1 MERILIVEDD
11 ASNNQMLKD
20 YLESH
25 GYACSQAYSG
35 SEGKLLFSLEKYD
48 LVLLDLM
55 LPGIPGEELV
65 ALFSEKAPVI
75 VLSAKSGLDSKV
87 EVLSAGAEDYLC
99 KPFDLPELLVRIQ
112 VRLRRHRPTEGDSAA
127 EAQDEVASEQERYGT
142 VQDIAKS
149 GPGGNISAQ
158 SKAMSGPGGNISAQ
172 SKAVSGLGRDI
183 SVQGKAASVYEDAVF
198 ENGKAVSGQDRDISR
213 QGEDFA
219 ESGMAFPIGKTYKYR
234 DWSLTPDTQEMTAC
248 GEPVELTRHEFLIM
262 ELLIRNPRRVF
273 TKQMIY
279 EYAWGEEYLAE
290 DKTINVHISNI
301 RAKLKKSGTDAY
313 IQTVWGMGFK
323 LS

>member
-1 MERILIVEDD
+1 MQKILIVEDD
-11 ASNNQMLKD
+11 AKNNQMLKD
-20 YLESH
+20 YLEDH
-25 GYACSQAYSG
+25 GYACTQAFSG
-35 SEGKLLFSLEKYD
+35 SEARLLFSMEEYD

-55 LPGIPGEELV
+55 LPGISGEELV
-65 ALFSEKAPVI
+65 SVFSEKVPVI

-87 EVLSAGAEDYLC
+87 EVLSSGAEDYLC

-112 VRLRRHRPTEGDSAA
+112 VQFRRRRKCNGTEAG
-127 EAQDEVASEQERYGT
+127 EEEKRGQEQT
-142 VQDIAKS
+142 VYS
-149 GPGGNISAQ
+149 
-158 SKAMSGPGGNISAQ
+158 
-172 SKAVSGLGRDI
+172 
-183 SVQGKAASVYEDAVF
+183 
-198 ENGKAVSGQDRDISR
+198 
-213 QGEDFA
+213 
-219 ESGMAFPIGKTYKYR
+219 YR
-234 DWSLTPDTQEMTAC
+234 GWTLNPDTQEMAAE

-262 ELLIRNPRRVF
+262 ELLIRNPKRVF

-301 RAKLKKSGTDAY
+301 RSKLKKSGTDSY

>member
-1 MERILIVEDD
+1 MGAEWKTGMERILIVEDD
-11 ASNNQMLKD
+11 ASNNQMLKE

-25 GYACSQAYSG
+25 GYLCAQAYSG
-35 SEGKLLFSLEKYD
+35 SEGKLLFSMEEYD

-65 ALFSEKAPVI
+65 SLFAQRTPVI
-75 VLSAKSGLDSKV
+75 VLSAKSGTGSKV
-87 EVLSAGAEDYLC
+87 EVLSSGAEDYLC

-112 VRLRRHRPTEGDSAA
+112 VQLRRRNRA
-127 EAQDEVASEQERYGT
+127 
-142 VQDIAKS
+142 
-149 GPGGNISAQ
+149 PGG
-158 SKAMSGPGGNISAQ
+158 GFTTGG
-172 SKAVSGLGRDI
+172 
-183 SVQGKAASVYEDAVF
+183 QGKVAF
-198 ENGKAVSGQDRDISR
+198 GSGQNTKHFRPGEPSVGPEISEEPEIPVGPQAPAGPQALIGLQASTGPQAPTGSQAPAR
-213 QGEDFA
+213 QQAPEGA
-219 ESGMAFPIGKTYKYR
+219 ESTFPVGRTYTYR
-234 DWSLTPDTQEMTAC
+234 DWTLTPDNQEMTAC
-248 GEPVELTRHEFLIM
+248 GEPVELTRHEFLIL

-301 RAKLKKSGTDAY
+301 RSKLRKSGTDGY

>member
-25 GYACSQAYSG
+25 GYVCAQAYSG
-35 SEGKLLFSLEKYD
+35 SEGKLLFSMEKYD

-112 VRLRRHRPTEGDSAA
+112 VQLRRRSRAMGGDSAA
-127 EAQDEVASEQERYGT
+127 EAQGETVSDQERYGT
-142 VQDIAKS
+142 VQ
-149 GPGGNISAQ
+149 
-158 SKAMSGPGGNISAQ
+158 
-172 SKAVSGLGRDI
+172 
-183 SVQGKAASVYEDAVF
+183 GKAISCQE
-198 ENGKAVSGQDRDISR
+198 RDISR
-213 QGEDFA
+213 QDENFT
-219 ESGMAFPIGKTYKYR
+219 ESGMAFPIGKTYTYR
-234 DWSLTPDTQEMTAC
+234 DWTLTPDTQEMTVC
-248 GEPVELTRHEFLIM
+248 GESVELTRHEFLIM
-262 ELLIRNPRRVF
+262 ELLIRNPKRVF

-301 RAKLKKSGTDAY
+301 RGKIKKITEEEY
-313 IQTVWGMGFK
+313 IETVWGLGFR
-323 LS
+323 LI

>member
-1 MERILIVEDD
+1 MEKILIVEDD
-11 ASNNQMLKD
+11 ASNNQMLKE

-25 GYACSQAYSG
+25 GYVCTQAYSG
-35 SEGKLLFSLEKYD
+35 SEGRLLFSMEKYD

-65 ALFSEKAPVI
+65 TLFSRKAPVI
-75 VLSAKSGLDSKV
+75 VLSAKNGTDSKV

-112 VRLRRHRPTEGDSAA
+112 VQLRRRRA
-127 EAQDEVASEQERYGT
+127 EET
-142 VQDIAKS
+142 T
-149 GPGGNISAQ
+149 
-158 SKAMSGPGGNISAQ
+158 
-172 SKAVSGLGRDI
+172 AVSRD
-183 SVQGKAASVYEDAVF
+183 
-198 ENGKAVSGQDRDISR
+198 ENTVR
-213 QGEDFA
+213 
-219 ESGMAFPIGKTYKYR
+219 KTYTYR
-234 DWSLTPDTQEMTAC
+234 DWTLDPDTQEMTAC
-248 GEPVELTRHEFLIM
+248 GGPVELTRHEFLIL

-301 RAKLKKSGTDAY
+301 RSKLKKSGTDSY

>member
-11 ASNNQMLKD
+11 AQNNQIIRD
-20 YLESH
+20 YLEGH
-25 GYACSQAYSG
+25 GYSCAQAFSG
-35 SEGKLLFSLEKYD
+35 SEGKLLFSMERFD

-65 ALFSEKAPVI
+65 SLFSETAPVI

-87 EVLSAGAEDYLC
+87 DVLSAGAEDYIC

-112 VRLRRHRPTEGDSAA
+112 IRLRRRDRARKGGEAGTGAEGVCAA
-127 EAQDEVASEQERYGT
+127 DPGYEQH
-142 VQDIAKS
+142 
-149 GPGGNISAQ
+149 
-158 SKAMSGPGGNISAQ
+158 
-172 SKAVSGLGRDI
+172 
-183 SVQGKAASVYEDAVF
+183 VY
-198 ENGKAVSGQDRDISR
+198 
-213 QGEDFA
+213 
-219 ESGMAFPIGKTYKYR
+219 TYR
-234 DWSLTPDTQEMTAC
+234 GWTLNPDTQEMTAE
-248 GEPVELTRHEFLIM
+248 GERVDLTRHEFLIM

-273 TKQMIY
+273 SKQMIY
-279 EYAWGEEYLAE
+279 EYAWGEEYFVE

-301 RAKLKKSGTDAY
+301 RSKLKKSGTDSY

>member
-1 MERILIVEDD
+1 MVRILIVEDD
-11 ASNNQMLKD
+11 ASNNQMLKE

-35 SEGKLLFSLEKYD
+35 SEGKLLFSMEKYD

-65 ALFSEKAPVI
+65 ALFSQKAPVI

-112 VRLRRHRPTEGDSAA
+112 VRLRRSRQMGGDSAT
-127 EAQDEVASEQERYGT
+127 EAQGE
-142 VQDIAKS
+142 
-149 GPGGNISAQ
+149 
-158 SKAMSGPGGNISAQ
+158 
-172 SKAVSGLGRDI
+172 AVS
-183 SVQGKAASVYEDAVF
+183 
-198 ENGKAVSGQDRDISR
+198 ENGKAVSGQDKDIFR
-213 QGEDFA
+213 QGENFA

-234 DWSLTPDTQEMTAC
+234 DWTLTPDTQEMTAC